1 MKCPFCE
8 GVMEKGILQSGQI
21 MLWAKKKHYWT
32 LNAWRDGE
40 VELDR
45 NCLVGTA
52 LPAWICRAC
61 EKVIVDYRKQET
73 RDG

>member
-8 GVMEKGILQSGQI
+8 KIMEKGILQSGQI
-21 MLWAKKKHYWT
+21 MLWARKKHYMT

-45 NCLVGTA
+45 NYLTGVS
-52 LPAWICRAC
+52 LPAWICKAC
-61 EKVIVDYRKQET
+61 EKVVVDYHKEEKAEE
-73 RDG
+73 